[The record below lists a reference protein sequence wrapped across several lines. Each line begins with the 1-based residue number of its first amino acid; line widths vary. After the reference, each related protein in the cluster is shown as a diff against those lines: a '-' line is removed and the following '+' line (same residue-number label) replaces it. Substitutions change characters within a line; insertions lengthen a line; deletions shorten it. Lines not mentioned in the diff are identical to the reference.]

1 MQKLN
6 PLGTMMPRFPTA
18 QTPLM
23 PVMMPQF
30 NPLMANPL
38 GLTNSPGVFP
48 QPNSLLSPFQ
58 NPLLQPQ
65 NNFPLQKLGEN
76 DKNNSGFP
84 TVMIPGIGPCM
95 MIPTALAEGLVK
107 IE

>member
-6 PLGTMMPRFPTA
+6 PLGSMIPRFPST

-38 GLTNSPGVFP
+38 GLGNAPGVFP
-48 QPNSLLSPFQ
+48 QANPLLSPFQ
-58 NPLLQPQ
+58 NPLLQ

-95 MIPTALAEGLVK
+95 MIPTALADGLK
-107 IE
+107 IKLLI